1 MSQFK
6 TIAQRVAAF
15 VLWLLTIGLGIVD
28 VYFIREIF
36 FAIFARFSTD
46 GRLAGFISQLLVVFT
61 AIVLVGFIVVTS
73 EYHRKH
79 VCERKSWNL
88 FIWTLAVQVA
98 IPLISILVV

>member
-1 MSQFK
+1 MSQFRMY
-6 TIAQRVAAF
+6 APRVAVFA
-15 VLWLLTIGLGIVD
+15 LWLLTIVLGIVD

-36 FAIFARFSTD
+36 FAVFALFSTD
-46 GRLAGFISQLLVVFT
+46 GRTAAFLSELLVIFATIALLAFV
-61 AIVLVGFIVVTS
+61 VVTS